1 MHGIVT
7 GDLAEACCVGSWQVD
22 CAFIVAAKLLPALGT
37 KLPQARTRIYPL
49 RIAADEGLWK
59 NHEIGSL
66 SGGVAR
72 EFGKL
77 CDRLRRVEQDRRG
90 LDDGGIDGLARI
102 AIDPTELYYSPRG
115 ERRLGYKICEL
126 GKTVLQSASVGRDA
140 QRYPDGLDR
149 MSCDGE
155 G

>member
-37 KLPQARTRIYPL
+37 TLPQARTRIYPL

-59 NHEIGSL
+59 NHEIGSFPAAWRVSSASFAIVL
-66 SGGVAR
+66 GVSNRTGAAWTTAA
-72 EFGKL
+72 L
-77 CDRLRRVEQDRRG
+77 MVLRASQSI
-90 LDDGGIDGLARI
+90 LQK
-102 AIDPTELYYSPRG
+102 LYYSPRG
-115 ERRLGYKICEL
+115 ERRLGYKICKL

-149 MSCDGE
+149 MRCDGE